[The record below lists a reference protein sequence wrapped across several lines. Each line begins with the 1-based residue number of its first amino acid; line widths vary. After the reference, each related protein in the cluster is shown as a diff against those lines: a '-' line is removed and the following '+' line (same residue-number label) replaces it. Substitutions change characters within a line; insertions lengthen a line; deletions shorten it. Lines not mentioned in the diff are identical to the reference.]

1 MNLTITNTKG
11 QPVTLEVAVAESD
24 AEVAQGLMHRESLP
38 ENEGMLFDYKETMD
52 NREHWFWMSNTL
64 IPLSIAFIDS
74 DGKIVDIRDMEP
86 LDETPVHAKAPYRY
100 GLEANQGFF
109 ERNHI
114 TPGCGVGIL

>member
-11 QPVTLEVAVAESD
+11 QPVTLDVAVAESD
-24 AEVAQGLMHRESLP
+24 AEVAQGLMNVESLP
-38 ENEGMLFDYKETMD
+38 ENGGMLFDYKETMD

-64 IPLSIAFIDS
+64 IPLSIAFIDG

-86 LDETPVHAKAPYRY
+86 LDETPVHSKAPYHY
-100 GLEANQGFF
+100 GLEVNQGFF

-114 TPGCGVGIL
+114 MPGCEVVA